1 MLFRSGA
8 NGLPQMFMTSASANA
23 SGLSASGT
31 GASSLPASL
40 PVFVSV
46 GAGSAGT
53 GGGGGNA
60 LTALPLAVTFQS
72 AQGGVLAAVQRSD
85 LPTTAANDGA
95 GPGASAGLPP
105 LVEPVR
111 TSPLEITLLDGTKVT
126 IDVGISDQAL
136 VLQLPPELT
145 RQDAISSGV
154 LAALTMPGMNMA
166 NIKSVV
172 LQQKLRQVAAR

>member
-1 MLFRSGA
+1 M
-8 NGLPQMFMTSASANA
+8 
-23 SGLSASGT
+23 
-31 GASSLPASL
+31 
-40 PVFVSV
+40 
-46 GAGSAGT
+46 
-53 GGGGGNA
+53 
-60 LTALPLAVTFQS
+60 
-72 AQGGVLAAVQRSD
+72 AAVQRSD
-85 LPTTAANDGA
+85 LPTTAATSSS
-95 GPGASAGLPP
+95 GPGASAGL
-105 LVEPVR
+105 LLIEPVR